1 MDDVP
6 TNRTLSWQQL
16 SLAAVAV
23 IVSDQAGVSLG
34 HLDFGE
40 ALVIN
45 AGAALIGFATARWA
59 RGKMGLPIDLREP
72 VTAGAPTAMAKV
84 VLLLPA
90 VLTVWTLVA
99 ALIEAPFT
107 SYGWIGVAM
116 SVQAGA
122 IIERLSA
129 DRGR

>member
-1 MDDVP
+1 
-6 TNRTLSWQQL
+6 
-16 SLAAVAV
+16 
-23 IVSDQAGVSLG
+23 
-34 HLDFGE
+34 
-40 ALVIN
+40 
-45 AGAALIGFATARWA
+45 
-59 RGKMGLPIDLREP
+59 MGLPIDLREP
-72 VTAGAPTAMAKV
+72 VTAGAPTEMAKV